1 LNHNLRMSS
10 RWTGFFVWALATAC
24 AALWG
29 FKIFA
34 ATRPVPPTAT
44 TPAATV
50 VAEGPMV
57 RLFGAPPEAPDD
69 SPPPPPPESD
79 RFQLVGVIAPR
90 GGGDG
95 FALVSVD
102 NQPARAW
109 KVGAMV
115 EGSTSLVS
123 VAKRSAGFGP
133 SGGPASFTL
142 ELPEPAAPETGTLP
156 AAVSQPNGP
165 APTPRPV
172 GAPVLQQ
179 PGMVIPGA
187 VRGGAPLGAVGRPG
201 MPMRPGIQPGM
212 IPPNAVPPGRTLPT
226 PGAQQVQPTVQDG
239 GQVEKDDE

>member
-1 LNHNLRMSS
+1 MSS

-57 RLFGAPPEAPDD
+57 RLFGAPKEEEPDAA
-69 SPPPPPPESD
+69 PPPPPESD

-95 FALVSVD
+95 LALVSVD
-102 NQPARAW
+102 NQPAKAW
-109 KVGAMV
+109 KVGATV
-115 EGSTSLVS
+115 EGSTTLVS

-165 APTPRPV
+165 APTPRP
-172 GAPVLQQ
+172 ALQQ

-187 VRGGAPLGAVGRPG
+187 VRGGAPITAHPGMPLRPG
-201 MPMRPGIQPGM
+201 MQPGMPGM
-212 IPPNAVPPGRTLPT
+212 IPPNALPPGRTAPT
-226 PGAQQVQPTVQDG
+226 PGAQQVQPAVQDG
-239 GQVEKDDE
+239 AQVEKDDE

>member
-1 LNHNLRMSS
+1 MSS

-44 TPAATV
+44 TPSATV

-57 RLFGAPPEAPDD
+57 RLFGAPPEVEVDT
-69 SPPPPPPESD
+69 PPPPPPESD

-95 FALVSVD
+95 LALVSVD

-109 KVGAMV
+109 KVGATV
-115 EGSTSLVS
+115 EGDTTLVS
-123 VAKRSAGFGP
+123 VDKRSAGFGP
-133 SGGPASFTL
+133 SGGPAAFTL

-156 AAVSQPNGP
+156 AAVSQPNGQ
-165 APTPRPV
+165 APTPRAAT
-172 GAPVLQQ
+172 APVPQQ

-187 VRGGAPLGAVGRPG
+187 VRGAAPLNAMGRPG
-201 MPMRPGIQPGM
+201 MPLRPGMAPNMPGM

-226 PGAQQVQPTVQDG
+226 PGAQQVQPAVQDG
-239 GQVEKDDE
+239 AQVEKDDE

>member
-1 LNHNLRMSS
+1 MSS

-44 TPAATV
+44 TPSNTV

-57 RLFGAPPEAPDD
+57 RLFGAPKEEEPEVAAA
-69 SPPPPPPESD
+69 PPPESD
-79 RFQLVGVIAPR
+79 RFQLVGVISPR

-109 KVGAMV
+109 KVGATI
-115 EGSTSLVS
+115 EGATTLVT
-123 VAKRSAGFGP
+123 VDKRSAGFGP

-156 AAVSQPNGP
+156 DAVSQPNG
-165 APTPRPV
+165 A
-172 GAPVLQQ
+172 APVPRAATAPVPQQ

-187 VRGGAPLGAVGRPG
+187 VRGGAPVNMARPG
-201 MPMRPGIQPGM
+201 MPLRPGMQPGMPGM
-212 IPPNAVPPGRTLPT
+212 IPPNAVPPGRTVPT
-226 PGAQQVQPTVQDG
+226 AGAQQVQPAVQDG
-239 GQVEKDDE
+239 AQVEKDDE